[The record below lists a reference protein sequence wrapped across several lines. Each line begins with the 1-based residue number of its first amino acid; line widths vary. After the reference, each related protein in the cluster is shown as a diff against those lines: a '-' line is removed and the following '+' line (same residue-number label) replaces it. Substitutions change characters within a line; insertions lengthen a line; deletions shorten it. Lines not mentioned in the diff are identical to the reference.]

1 MVVNPEENNVP
12 FTKTK
17 EGLRQA
23 TCYINGITT
32 DFFFDSKE
40 KSIFISPVLTLKL
53 LKDGVIDKTSFDGDP
68 TKILGEG
75 TVAEK
80 AVLTLKE
87 IRIGKN
93 SVKDIKATVNKKI
106 QSLQFGD
113 SLLKQFG
120 KYSIDDANNEI
131 IFE

>member
-1 MVVNPEENNVP
+1 MELPLNSHDV
-12 FTKTK
+12 
-17 EGLRQA
+17 
-23 TCYINGITT
+23 
-32 DFFFDSKE
+32 KE
-40 KSIFISPVLTLKL
+40 KEAFISPVLTLKL

-68 TKILGEG
+68 TKILGDG

-93 SVKDIKATVNKKI
+93 SVKDIKVTVNKKI
-106 QSLQFGD
+106 QSLHFGD
-113 SLLKQFG
+113 NILKKFG
-120 KYSIDDANNEI
+120 KYSIDDSNKEI